1 MTMTLVPSVSWP
13 NDGVGPGPGF
23 AVAVG
28 RIAEVVV
35 APVDRAVG
43 ERVVGVDAVHRPDV
57 AAVGGAAQ
65 AGVAEVDPQPGAV
78 GVHDGRGGL
87 HDTAGV
93 ELADLLAGRGVERV
107 HVVVG
112 RADVQDAVVVGARAG
127 AVVLHV
133 GPPDE
138 VTVGGVER
146 EDELGL
152 PAHEDELLAE
162 GRDRGHDRRR
172 VDPVARVG
180 HVLEAELGHVGG
192 RDRRVGGQTGVAHVL
207 HEHRPLVGP
216 GRGRRRRRSRV
227 RRARTGGCGRRRGG
241 DAGCGDGD
249 GRQAGDGGRGD
260 SEAHDGER
268 TNGPTEEP
276 DTRAAPGADHPSAPR
291 PWCRPWAPTHPT
303 CRVAGPGSGCRPCR

>member
-1 MTMTLVPSVSWP
+1 M
-13 NDGVGPGPGF
+13 
-23 AVAVG
+23 AVR

-78 GVHDGRGGL
+78 RVHDGRRGL
-87 HDTAGV
+87 DDAAGV

-152 PAHEDELLAE
+152 PADEDELLAE
-162 GRDRGHDRRR
+162 GGHRGHDRRR

-180 HVLEAELGHVGG
+180 HVLEAELAHVGG
-192 RDRRVGGQTGVAHVL
+192 RDRRVGGQAGVAHVL
-207 HEHRPLVGP
+207 HQHRPLVGP
-216 GRGRRRRRSRV
+216 GRGRRRGRSRV
-227 RRARTGGCGRRRGG
+227 SSGPDRG
-241 DAGCGDGD
+241 A
-249 GRQAGDGGRGD
+249 
-260 SEAHDGER
+260 
-268 TNGPTEEP
+268 
-276 DTRAAPGADHPSAPR
+276 RAAPGGRRRMRRRRRSPR
-291 PWCRPWAPTHPT
+291 LAT
-303 CRVAGPGSGCRPCR
+303 VAAATRRRMTASVRTVPRWGQA